1 MVFVMTNQ
9 IMQTAILMVV
19 IVPHLPQPKL
29 QLQELEDAPAT
40 LHGLVMDIVM
50 IVITTWTAAMM
61 VETVVDVTSKQITA
75 RYVDALI
82 QMEAGVEQHA
92 HKQQQAQRQA

>member
-1 MVFVMTNQ
+1 
-9 IMQTAILMVV
+9 
-19 IVPHLPQPKL
+19 
-29 QLQELEDAPAT
+29 
-40 LHGLVMDIVM
+40 M

-92 HKQQQAQRQA
+92 HKQQQAQQ